1 MEENRTGF
9 IRIITEAS
17 VSTGGKEGHP
27 GVKGY
32 HFMKT
37 PVKYMALGLNKIQP
51 GGGIEEHFH

>member
-37 PVKYMALGLNKIQP
+37 PVIKSIATYVQAVRPLR
-51 GGGIEEHFH
+51 